1 MGACSLR
8 SMLDDRKKAILRAVV
23 ETYIETA
30 EPVGSTQAG
39 EAADLGVSSAT
50 IRNELSQLDQQG
62 YLTQPHTSA
71 GRIPTDKAY
80 RAFVDDLDE
89 PDLAVPDSKRVQDFF
104 DQKHNE
110 IEEMLERTT
119 NLLSELTGTAAVVV
133 APDKD
138 QATVRSVQL
147 VELAP
152 TVVLAVMVLS
162 DGTVEKATVDLVEEA
177 DEVTIAMA
185 SGHLTASMVGRS
197 ITEATTPTPTGNA
210 SADRLVETARAV
222 LTTSDV
228 VGDLYVG
235 GLSSLPGSFPAIE
248 TVREVLGILEE
259 QLVVVSLVRDVIGR
273 GMSVAIGTETGVD
286 PLAECSLVVAPYT
299 AEGGTRGTIGVL
311 GPTRMN
317 YPNALAAVAVVS
329 QSLERRLGEG

>member
-1 MGACSLR
+1 
-8 SMLDDRKKAILRAVV
+8 MLDDRKKAILRAVV

-30 EPVGSTQAG
+30 EPVGSTLAG

-50 IRNELSQLDQQG
+50 IRNELAHLDQQG

-80 RAFVDDLDE
+80 RAFVDDLDQ
-89 PDLAVPDSKRVQDFF
+89 PNLAVPDSKRVQDFF

-162 DGTVEKATVDLVEEA
+162 NGTVEKATVDLVDEA

-185 SGHLTASMVGRS
+185 NGHLTAAMVGRS
-197 ITEATTPTPTGNA
+197 ITNAAAPKSTGNA
-210 SADRLVETARAV
+210 SADRLVESARAV

-228 VGDLYVG
+228 AGDLYVG
-235 GLSSLPGSFPAIE
+235 GLSSLPGSFPAID

-273 GMSVAIGTETGVD
+273 GMSVAIGEETGVD

-299 AEGGTRGTIGVL
+299 AENGTNGTIGVL